1 MKEVQF
7 SHREGDYII
16 LKDEDGSQLRLELNG
31 NLRQAVRSPGADSQ
45 SFSPGEVQ
53 SLIRSGLTLP
63 EVANQLGVDEDS
75 IEPFAAPVIAELNYV
90 KSAALSVLVVAQ
102 DFDETIPFENLL
114 ESKLANASIRV
125 LKDDGSWVLKAEDQS
140 GTASFSFDPKNNW
153 LKPLDDKAREIF
165 EEQTPTVAFSV
176 IDSPSDTEEDL
187 EPEKPESDASSVATD
202 LLEELQRRRA
212 QKEADAETP
221 KPESSSKRPS
231 LPSWDEIVFGAGEN
245 KDDKED

>member
-31 NLRQAVRSPGADSQ
+31 NLRQAVRTPNADTQ

-53 SLIRSGLTLP
+53 SMIRSGLTLS
-63 EVANQLGVDEDS
+63 EVASQLGVKEDS

-102 DFDETIPFENLL
+102 DFDETIPFEKLL
-114 ESKLANASIRV
+114 EHKLTDPSIRV
-125 LKDDGSWVLKAEDQS
+125 MKDDGSWVLTAEAQS
-140 GTASFSFDPKNNW
+140 GFAKFSFDPKNNW
-153 LKPLDDKAREIF
+153 LKPINERAREIF
-165 EEQTPTVAFSV
+165 EEQTAPVTFSV
-176 IDSPSDTEEDL
+176 IESDSESED
-187 EPEKPESDASSVATD
+187 EPETEQQETDASSVATD

-212 QKEADAETP
+212 QKETDSEKP
-221 KPESSSKRPS
+221 KPESTSKRPS
-231 LPSWDEIVFGAGEN
+231 LPSWDEIVFGSGDNSE
-245 KDDKED
+245 DKED

>member
-1 MKEVQF
+1 MREVQF
-7 SHREGDYII
+7 SHREGDYLI
-16 LKDEDGSQLRLELNG
+16 LRDKDGSQLRLELNG
-31 NLRQAVRSPGADSQ
+31 NLRQAARSPSADAQ

-53 SLIRSGLTLP
+53 SLIRSGLTP
-63 EVANQLGVDEDS
+63 TEVANQMGVEEDS
-75 IEPFAAPVIAELNYV
+75 IEPFAAPVVDELNYV

-114 ESKLANASIRV
+114 ENKLTNASIRV
-125 LKDDGSWVLKAEDQS
+125 LKDNGSWVLKAEDPS
-140 GTASFSFDPKNNW
+140 GTASFSFDPKNDW
-153 LKPLDDKAREIF
+153 LKPLNDKAREIF
-165 EEQTPTVAFSV
+165 EEQTAPVAFSV
-176 IDSPSDTEEDL
+176 IDNKSETEDEPD
-187 EPEKPESDASSVATD
+187 PEKAEPDASSVATD

-212 QKEADAETP
+212 QKEADVEKA

>member
-1 MKEVQF
+1 MKEVKF

-16 LKDEDGSQLRLELNG
+16 LKDDDGSQLRLELNG
-31 NLRQAVRSPGADSQ
+31 NLRQAVRSPGADAQ

-63 EVANQLGVDEDS
+63 EVANQLGVEEDS
-75 IEPFAAPVIAELNYV
+75 IEPFAAPVIAELNFV

-114 ESKLANASIRV
+114 ERKLTGASIRV
-125 LKDDGSWVLKAEDQS
+125 LKDDGKWVLKAEDGA

-153 LKPLDDKAREIF
+153 LKPLDEKAKEIF
-165 EEQTPTVAFSV
+165 EEQSPTVAFSV
-176 IDSPSDTEEDL
+176 IDSPVDNEDETEQEQ
-187 EPEKPESDASSVATD
+187 PESDASSVATD

-231 LPSWDEIVFGAGEN
+231 LPSWDEIVFGASEN